1 MCSTQRLTTNELD
14 RGAELLKLGG
24 VVAFP
29 TETVYGL
36 GACAFHPDAIA
47 KIFQAKGRPSDNPL
61 IVHIA
66 STSQLNLLV
75 ENVSEVAK
83 ILMEAYWP
91 GPLTL
96 VMKKRPEVP
105 SILTAGLSTVAIRMP
120 EHQVALE
127 LIQRADSPL
136 VAPSANRSGLPSATT
151 WQAVIDDLDGR
162 IDAVV
167 CGEPTRLGI
176 ESTVVDVTDEIPVV
190 LRHGSITQES
200 IEATISARFGS
211 NNSHASAEAHR
222 VATQQVAAEPI
233 DIHAAEVAALDAR
246 MKRSPGTRHRH
257 YQPRAKVILLPLEM
271 QPAKSQPPDSEPLR
285 TAWIGL
291 ETSDGIEANVT
302 SIHSYELTRACPSIE
317 AYAASLY
324 SFFREC
330 DANRIDRIYCQSVP
344 NEGLGRALMDRL
356 SRAAAS

>member
-1 MCSTQRLTTNELD
+1 MCSTQQLTTTELD

-36 GACAFHPDAIA
+36 GACAFNPEAIA

-66 STSQLNLLV
+66 STSQLDLLV

-83 ILMEAYWP
+83 ILMEAFWP

-96 VMKKRPEVP
+96 VMNKHPEVP
-105 SILTAGLSTVAIRMP
+105 SVLTAGLSTVAVRMP
-120 EHQVALE
+120 EHQIALE
-127 LIQRADSPL
+127 LIRLAGSPL

-190 LRHGSITQES
+190 LRHGSITQEA
-200 IEATISARFGS
+200 IEATINARFGS
-211 NNSHASAEAHR
+211 NKSHASAEDHR
-222 VATQQVAAEPI
+222 VATQPVAAQPI
-233 DIHAAEVAALDAR
+233 DLRAAKDAALDAR

-257 YQPRAKVILLPLEM
+257 YQPRAKVILLPQDMLL
-271 QPAKSQPPDSEPLR
+271 AKSQPPDSEPLR

-291 ETSDGIEANVT
+291 EASDRFE
-302 SIHSYELTRACPSIE
+302 SIASSLHSCELTHACPSIE

-330 DANRIDRIYCQSVP
+330 DKNQIDEIYCQSVP

-356 SRAAAS
+356 SRAASS